1 MDDANSARKASADV
15 LSDDCQ
21 SRTIIERAP
30 CLSSGNADSIREH
43 QKCGCYFCVR
53 VFDSKDVTE
62 FTDNGSA
69 ICPNCG
75 TDALLPGVTDLSVL
89 ESASERWF
97 AEAAR

>member
-1 MDDANSARKASADV
+1 MLFLR
-15 LSDDCQ
+15 
-21 SRTIIERAP
+21 
-30 CLSSGNADSIREH
+30 
-43 QKCGCYFCVR
+43 R